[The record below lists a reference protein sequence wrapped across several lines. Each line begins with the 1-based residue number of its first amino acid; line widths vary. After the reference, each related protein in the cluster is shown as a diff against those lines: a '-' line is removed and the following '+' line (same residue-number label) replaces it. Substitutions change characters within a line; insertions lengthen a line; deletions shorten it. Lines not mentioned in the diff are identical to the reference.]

1 MVNTCGSG
9 LAPPKGMVKSRGF
22 TWLKTLGPTDT
33 LTGTVTLQP
42 VVLNKIWPT
51 QVPAVT
57 PPPGSDAG
65 ASPTETGEG
74 AVPDVALSVSQLPPS
89 AVVAVAVQ
97 CNLAKDVGSH
107 RHSHWHGD
115 AAARGFEQDLADPGS
130 RGDTAGTWV

>member
-51 QVPAVT
+51 QVPAVARNWRAELPPAAD
-57 PPPGSDAG
+57 PPPSLAVLPFTDM
-65 ASPTETGEG
+65 SQEG
-74 AVPDVALSVSQLPPS
+74 DLGYFCDGIAEEIVSALSRIQGLS
-89 AVVAVAVQ
+89 
-97 CNLAKDVGSH
+97 
-107 RHSHWHGD
+107 
-115 AAARGFEQDLADPGS
+115 
-130 RGDTAGTWV
+130 

>member
-57 PPPGSDAG
+57 PPPGSD
-65 ASPTETGEG
+65 EG

-97 CNLAKDVGSH
+97 CNVPVAPF
-107 RHSHWHGD
+107 RI
-115 AAARGFEQDLADPGS
+115 
-130 RGDTAGTWV
+130 